1 MKFLKSIAILSLF
14 IVSTGCL
21 AQNEPIEFY
30 KGDFGMVFTQ
40 NGKILKPRDLVS
52 ITEGQIQADIYMKKA
67 KLNSD
72 WASVFGVIGGAL
84 VGWPVG
90 TALAGGD
97 PNWVLAGAGAGFI
110 AISIPFAIGYKKNAI
125 RGANIHNQNIS
136 TDSRMVHT
144 YQLTAGSNGL
154 GITFSF

>member
-67 KLNSD
+67 KLNFD
-72 WASVFGVIGGAL
+72 WGSVFAFIGGAL

-90 TALAGGD
+90 AALVGGD
-97 PNWVLAGAGAGFI
+97 PNWVLAGAGAGCI
-110 AISIPFAIGYKKNAI
+110 GLAIPLSIGYKKNAI
-125 RGANIHNQNIS
+125 RGANIYNQNLS
-136 TDSRMVHT
+136 TASRRIHT
-144 YQLTAGSNGL
+144 VQLTAGSNGL